1 MTIWMVTLVC
11 VAVEVLV
18 VWISVL
24 VGDFRVDFAAGICK
38 GSNQSELESKFNQYS
53 YNYPIFT

>member
-1 MTIWMVTLVC
+1 MTIWMVTLLC

-24 VGDFRVDFAAGICK
+24 VGDFRVDFAAGICE
-38 GSNQSELESKFNQYS
+38 GSNQSEIRVKIQS
-53 YNYPIFT
+53 I